1 MNRLLLLLVPLGF
14 STAFAQEGGKII
26 RPLDGSVLP
35 VGEIHVLATAIEGRL
50 EFDDKTV
57 QVEEPF
63 PNVFQTKLKA
73 SQGEHSL
80 SLFWEGGNKQIRFWA
95 RENLPES
102 FKKFV
107 SHPPTEVECTLCHS
121 LSRRGRFR
129 FTAGSCFSCH
139 VKGSFISSHWH
150 APHIFEQCGQ
160 CHNAHGSTTEDH
172 LVLTRETACG
182 LCHSQ
187 PDLSR

>member
-95 RENLPES
+95 GENPPES

-107 SHPPTEVECTLCHS
+107 ILPNPQP
-121 LSRRGRFR
+121 
-129 FTAGSCFSCH
+129 
-139 VKGSFISSHWH
+139 K
-150 APHIFEQCGQ
+150 
-160 CHNAHGSTTEDH
+160 STK
-172 LVLTRETACG
+172 L
-182 LCHSQ
+182 
-187 PDLSR
+187 